1 MLRGAA
7 GIRPASPE
15 DLLTATA
22 PQYPTGP
29 GAGPAPQPYT
39 APQPYAAA
47 SVASSPGAAPVPPA
61 EKTPWYR
68 RAWVLAVSAVLIAA
82 LSFASGFVAGNATA
96 FFNRLGGPGM
106 SVNGPGFP
114 DGVRPGDGRIPQFP
128 GGDLDDDGS

>member
-1 MLRGAA
+1 M
-7 GIRPASPE
+7 
-15 DLLTATA
+15 TATA

-114 DGVRPGDGRIPQFP
+114 DGVRPGDGQIPQFP